1 MTVSQEVPPGGQS
14 VERMEREVEAH
25 SIDVIPDDERYGT
38 VRSQFFLWFSTNA
51 SAINF
56 VIGGFAI
63 GFGLNFFWAI
73 VALIVGTVLGAI
85 FVALHAIQGPRLGVP
100 QMIQSRGQFG
110 FYGAVLVFAASIVL
124 DFGFLAAQLVIQ
136 ADAMNLLAGSVTVP
150 EWIAILTVPVIVRT
164 TSQMETITGSS
175 PYGEVEGDPRL
186 FHVTFLA
193 ETPGGES
200 LKKLAGPPDR
210 FGDDEFKVVGQDVYL
225 YVPGGYGETKLNNS
239 FFEKRLGVVATTRNW
254 RSVTALAEMAG
265 VATP

>member
-1 MTVSQEVPPGGQS
+1 MLRSINIGARNRIAMPDLRALVESLGFDDVSTYLQS
-14 VERMEREVEAH
+14 GNVVL
-25 SIDVIPDDERYGT
+25 SGKG
-38 VRSQFFLWFSTNA
+38 SA
-51 SAINF
+51 SA
-56 VIGGFAI
+56 V
-63 GFGLNFFWAI
+63 
-73 VALIVGTVLGAI
+73 
-85 FVALHAIQGPRLGVP
+85 
-100 QMIQSRGQFG
+100 
-110 FYGAVLVFAASIVL
+110 AASIE
-124 DFGFLAAQLVIQ
+124 AAIHSEL
-136 ADAMNLLAGSVTVP
+136 G
-150 EWIAILTVPVIVRT
+150 LTVPVIVRT